1 MFFKFLKELSK
12 KTYIYLGVL
21 LFIINDIFT
30 WLKIDLEFTIQVKII
45 IVLILIIFA
54 CFFMWIDSEK
64 NNLTKNKNL
73 EHDLK
78 LLEEFQNDFTKDN
91 YFLLDNLKDHDLGN
105 PFSNKYL
112 YDLIEISNKWNK
124 IDKEFLDKQVENEKK
139 LLIKNIK
146 DFVDLLSVNSFTE
159 GEELRTTRLDKIEY
173 PKVKYEKIENII
185 RSLNNQATKIYDD
198 FNVFIRN
205 TKNKVYN

>member
-124 IDKEFLDKQVENEKK
+124 IDKEFLDKQVEHEKK

-146 DFVDLLSVNSFTE
+146 DFVDLLIKKSFTE
-159 GEELRTTRLDKIEY
+159 GEEFRTTRLDKINY
-173 PKVKYEKIENII
+173 PKVKYEDIENII
-185 RSLNNQATKIYDD
+185 ISLNNQATKIYDD

-205 TKNKVYN
+205 TKNKLYN